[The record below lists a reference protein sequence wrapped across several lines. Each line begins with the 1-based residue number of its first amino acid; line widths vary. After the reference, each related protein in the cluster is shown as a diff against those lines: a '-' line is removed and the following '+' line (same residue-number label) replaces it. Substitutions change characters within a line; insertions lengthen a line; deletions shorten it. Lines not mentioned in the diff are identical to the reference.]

1 MCEPLDV
8 ICTSHKSNFRI
19 ILALRNTKR
28 KLHDFLSLNISKMT

>member
-8 ICTSHKSNFRI
+8 ICASHKSNFRI